1 MSVLR
6 ALCFVLMAPGFLW
19 AQASPPKTDSSTLDS
34 DVAAELK
41 AVREALS
48 QTQKQMASQE
58 QALREALSQTQK
70 QMATQQQEIEALKSQ
85 SRAEQTALAR
95 NEQPARLVDVSAPAT
110 VSSSLEPVDSGVHGT
125 GVVQPLTQAEGQK
138 GESPLSFKI
147 GSADIRLGG
156 FVDVEDIFRTTN
168 TQNNIAT
175 NFAAIPFSNTTQG
188 QLSEYR
194 LTAQFSRF
202 SIQVT
207 DKFGANNVTGY
218 CEADFSGNDATNVYQ
233 TVNGHTLRMRLC
245 FMDLKRGKWEIL
257 GGQTWS
263 WLTPNR
269 SGIGP
274 NPADLA
280 ITYNEDQNI
289 GVGLPYT
296 RAAEFRIAYHLND
309 HLAFGVG
316 IEDPNQYIGSSVA
329 LPTAFASTVGT
340 QFDNGSQVGT
350 PNLFPD
356 IIPKVAYDTRI
367 AGRHFHVEAVGL
379 VTGARSTL
387 KPVGETTFTS
397 HSTVGGGGS
406 IAANFTLF
414 RNFLLLGNA
423 FWSDGGGRYLV
434 ADGPQLVIRPN
445 AAGTDISPSLVHSG
459 ATSVGFEW
467 IASPRSAFAVYYGAD
482 YFGRNFFP
490 DTTNTTTPGTIIGY
504 GGPGSPSTNN
514 RAIQQVTFDW
524 LQTFWKS
531 DMHGALQYY
540 TQYSYLTRAPWFVD
554 SGAPK
559 DAHLSMVYAG
569 IRYVLPSTSGFV
581 LRVPYPE
588 SK

>member
-1 MSVLR
+1 
-6 ALCFVLMAPGFLW
+6 
-19 AQASPPKTDSSTLDS
+19 
-34 DVAAELK
+34 
-41 AVREALS
+41 
-48 QTQKQMASQE
+48 MASQE

-70 QMATQQQEIEALKSQ
+70 QMAAQQQEIEALKSQ